1 MNARAVPVWDLWPG
15 QIEWQPMSPNLRTV
29 WVLRSL
35 LNVLILAVVAAV
47 PLTIWLGWDGLLWAL
62 GGYVLLAGLR
72 ALAVART
79 VRTWGYAERDQD
91 LLVRH
96 GLLTRRLSIVPY
108 GRIQLIDLSAG
119 PIERMFGL
127 TTVQVRTAALGSNTE
142 VPGLDPMVAAAL
154 RDRLAVR
161 AAEVR
166 EGL

>member
-1 MNARAVPVWDLWPG
+1 MNARAVPVWDLWPDG
-15 QIEWQPMSPNLRTV
+15 IEWQPMSRQLRTV

-35 LNVLILAVVAAV
+35 LNVFILAVIAAV
-47 PLTIWLGWDGLLWAL
+47 PLTIWLGWDGPLWAL
-62 GGYVLLAGLR
+62 GGYVVLAGLR

-79 VRTWGYAERDQD
+79 VATWGYAEREQD

-96 GLLTRRLSIVPY
+96 GLLTRRMSIVPY

-127 TTVQVRTAALGSNTE
+127 TTVQVRTAALGSTTE
-142 VPGLDPMVAAAL
+142 VPGLDPPVAAAL

>member
-1 MNARAVPVWDLWPG
+1 MNARAVPVWDLWPEG
-15 QIEWQPMSPNLRTV
+15 ISWQPMSPKLRTV

-35 LNVLILAVVAAV
+35 LNVLVLAVIAAV
-47 PLTIWLGWDGLLWAL
+47 PLTIWLGWDGLLWTIA
-62 GGYVLLAGLR
+62 GYVLLAGLR
-72 ALAVART
+72 ALTVVRT

-119 PIERMFGL
+119 PVERMFGL
-127 TTVQVRTAALGSNTE
+127 TTVQVRTAALASTTE
-142 VPGLDPMVAAAL
+142 VPGLDPQIAAAL

>member
-1 MNARAVPVWDLWPG
+1 MSAKTVPVWDLWPG
-15 QIEWQPMSPNLRTV
+15 EVTWQPMSPKLRTV

-35 LNVLILAVVAAV
+35 LNLFLLAVVAAV
-47 PLTIWLGWDGLLWAL
+47 PLGIWLGWRGVLWAL
-62 GGYVLLAGLR
+62 GGYVVLAGLR
-72 ALAVART
+72 AWAVART
-79 VRTWGYAERDQD
+79 VATWGYAEREED

-96 GLLTRRLSIVPY
+96 GLLTRRLNIVPY

-127 TTVQVRTAALGSNTE
+127 TTVQVRTAALGSTSE
-142 VPGLDPMVAAAL
+142 VPGLEPAVASAL
-154 RDRLAVR
+154 RDRLALR

>member
-1 MNARAVPVWDLWPG
+1 MSAKVWDLWPG
-15 QIEWQPMSPNLRTV
+15 EVQWQPMSRQLRTV

-35 LNVLILAVVAAV
+35 LNVLILAVLAAV

-62 GGYVLLAGLR
+62 GGYVVLAGLR
-72 ALAVART
+72 SLAVART
-79 VRTWGYAERDQD
+79 VATWGYAEREED

-127 TTVQVRTAALGSNTE
+127 TTVQVRTAALGSTTE
-142 VPGLDPMVAAAL
+142 VPGLDPPVAAAL

>member
-1 MNARAVPVWDLWPG
+1 MSAKAIPVWDLWPSG
-15 QIEWQPMSPNLRTV
+15 IEWQPMSRQLRTV

-35 LNVLILAVVAAV
+35 LNVLILAVVAAI

-62 GGYVLLAGLR
+62 GGYVVLAGLR
-72 ALAVART
+72 SLAVART
-79 VRTWGYAERDQD
+79 VATWGFAERDED

-127 TTVQVRTAALGSNTE
+127 TTVQVRTAALGSTTE
-142 VPGLDPMVAAAL
+142 VPGLDPPVAAAL

>member
-1 MNARAVPVWDLWPG
+1 MSAKAVPVWDLWPDG
-15 QIEWQPMSPNLRTV
+15 IEWQPMSPQLRTM

-35 LNVLILAVVAAV
+35 INVLILAVIAAI
-47 PLTIWLGWDGLLWAL
+47 PLTIWLGWDGLLYVLA
-62 GGYVLLAGLR
+62 GYVVLAGLR
-72 ALAVART
+72 AIAVART
-79 VRTWGYAERDQD
+79 VKTWAYAERDQD

-119 PIERMFGL
+119 PFDRMFGL

-142 VPGLDPMVAAAL
+142 VPGLDPPVAAAL

>member
-1 MNARAVPVWDLWPG
+1 MSAKAIPVWDLWPG
-15 QIEWQPMSPNLRTV
+15 GIEWQPMSRRLRTV

-35 LNVLILAVVAAV
+35 LNILILAVLAAV
-47 PLTIWLGWDGLLWAL
+47 PLAIWLGWNGILWAL
-62 GGYVLLAGLR
+62 AGYVLLAGLR

-79 VRTWGYAERDQD
+79 VATWGYAERDED

-127 TTVQVRTAALGSNTE
+127 TTVQVRTAALGSTTE
-142 VPGLDPMVAAAL
+142 VPGLDPAIAASL

>member
-1 MNARAVPVWDLWPG
+1 MNARAVPVWDLWPDG
-15 QIEWQPMSPNLRTV
+15 IEWQPMSKRLRTV

-47 PLTIWLGWDGLLWAL
+47 PLTIWLGWDGLLWVL
-62 GGYVLLAGLR
+62 GGYAVLAGLR
-72 ALAVART
+72 SLTVART
-79 VRTWGYAERDQD
+79 VATWGYAEREQD

-96 GLLTRRLSIVPY
+96 GLLTRRMSIVPY

-127 TTVQVRTAALGSNTE
+127 TTVQVRTAALGSTTE
-142 VPGLDPMVAAAL
+142 VPGLDPPVAAAL
-154 RDRLAVR
+154 RDRLALR

>member
-1 MNARAVPVWDLWPG
+1 MNARAVPVWDLWPDG
-15 QIEWQPMSPNLRTV
+15 ISWQPMSPTLRTV

-35 LNVLILAVVAAV
+35 LNVLILAVIAAV

-62 GGYVLLAGLR
+62 GGYVVLAGLR
-72 ALAVART
+72 ALAVSRT

-119 PIERMFGL
+119 PVERMFGL

-142 VPGLDPMVAAAL
+142 VPGLDPLVAAAL

>member
-15 QIEWQPMSPNLRTV
+15 GIEWQPMSPKLRTV
-29 WVLRSL
+29 WMLRSL

-47 PLTIWLGWDGLLWAL
+47 PLTIWLGWEGLLWAL

-72 ALAVART
+72 VLTVVRT

-127 TTVQVRTAALGSNTE
+127 TSVQVRTAALGSNTE

>member
-1 MNARAVPVWDLWPG
+1 MSAKAIPVWDLWPG
-15 QIEWQPMSPNLRTV
+15 EPEWQPMSPRLRTV

-35 LNVLILAVVAAV
+35 LNVLILAVVAVV
-47 PLTIWLGWDGLLWAL
+47 PLSIWLGWEGPLWAL
-62 GGYVLLAGLR
+62 GGYVVVAGLR
-72 ALAVART
+72 AWAVARQ
-79 VRTWGYAERDQD
+79 VATWGYAEREED

-119 PIERMFGL
+119 PFDRMFGL
-127 TTVQVRTAALGSNTE
+127 TTVQVRTAALGSTTE
-142 VPGLDPMVAAAL
+142 VPGLDPPEAAAL

>member
-1 MNARAVPVWDLWPG
+1 MNARAVPVWDLWPDG
-15 QIEWQPMSPNLRTV
+15 IEWQPMSRQLRTV

-35 LNVLILAVVAAV
+35 LNVFILAVVAAV
-47 PLTIWLGWDGLLWAL
+47 PLTIWLGWDGPLWAL
-62 GGYVLLAGLR
+62 GGYVVLAGLR

-79 VRTWGYAERDQD
+79 VATWGYAEREQD

-96 GLLTRRLSIVPY
+96 GLLTRRMSIVPY

-127 TTVQVRTAALGSNTE
+127 TTVQVRTAALGSTTE
-142 VPGLDPMVAAAL
+142 VPGLDPPVAAAL

>member
-1 MNARAVPVWDLWPG
+1 MSAKGIPVWDLWPG
-15 QIEWQPMSPNLRTV
+15 DVEWQPMSRRLRTV

-35 LNVLILAVVAAV
+35 LNVLILAVLAAV
-47 PLTIWLGWDGLLWAL
+47 PLTIRLGWDGLLWAL
-62 GGYVLLAGLR
+62 GGYVVLAGLR
-72 ALAVART
+72 SLTVART
-79 VRTWGYAERDQD
+79 VATWGYAEREED

-119 PIERMFGL
+119 PVERMFGL
-127 TTVQVRTAALGSNTE
+127 TTVQVRTAALGSTTQ
-142 VPGLDPMVAAAL
+142 VPGLDPPVAAAL

>member
-1 MNARAVPVWDLWPG
+1 MNAKAIPVWDLWPDG
-15 QIEWQPMSPNLRTV
+15 IEWQPMSPRLRTA

-35 LNVLILAVVAAV
+35 LNVLIFVVVASV
-47 PLTIWLGWDGLLWAL
+47 PLTIWLGWQVPLWAL
-62 GGYVLLAGLR
+62 GGYVVLAGLR
-72 ALAVART
+72 AITVART
-79 VRTWGYAERDQD
+79 VKTWGYAERDED

-127 TTVQVRTAALGSNTE
+127 TTVQVRTAALASTTE
-142 VPGLDPMVAAAL
+142 VPGLDPPVAAAL

>member
-1 MNARAVPVWDLWPG
+1 MSPRAIPIWDLWPAG
-15 QIEWQPMSPNLRTV
+15 LRWQPMSRQLRTV

-35 LNVLILAVVAAV
+35 LNLFILAVLAAV
-47 PLTIWLGWDGLLWAL
+47 PLTIWLGWDALLWTLA
-62 GGYVLLAGLR
+62 GYVAIAGLR
-72 ALAVART
+72 ALAV
-79 VRTWGYAERDQD
+79 VRIVASWGYAEREEDF
-91 LLVRH
+91 LVRH
-96 GLLTRRLSIVPY
+96 GLLTRRLNIVPY

-127 TTVQVRTAALGSNTE
+127 TTVKVRTAALGSTVE
-142 VPGLDPMVAAAL
+142 VPGLDPAVAAAL

>member
-1 MNARAVPVWDLWPG
+1 MSVKAIPVWDLWPG
-15 QIEWQPMSPNLRTV
+15 DVEWQPMSPKLRTV

-35 LNVLILAVVAAV
+35 VNLLILAVLAAV
-47 PLTIWLGWDGLLWAL
+47 PLAIWLGWEGLLWAL
-62 GGYVLLAGLR
+62 GGYVLVAGLR

-79 VRTWGYAERDQD
+79 VATWGYAERQED

-127 TTVQVRTAALGSNTE
+127 TTVQVRTAALGSTTE
-142 VPGLDPMVAAAL
+142 VPGLDPAVAAAL

>member
-1 MNARAVPVWDLWPG
+1 MSPKATPVWDLWPG
-15 QIEWQPMSPNLRTV
+15 DLQWQPMSPQLRTV

-35 LNVLILAVVAAV
+35 LNVLLLAILAAV
-47 PLTIWLGWDGLLWAL
+47 PLCIWLGWDGLLWAL
-62 GGYVLLAGLR
+62 GGYAVLAGLR
-72 ALAVART
+72 AWAVART
-79 VRTWGYAERDQD
+79 VRTWGYAERDED
-91 LLVRH
+91 LVVRH

-119 PIERMFGL
+119 PVERMFGL
-127 TTVQVRTAALGSNTE
+127 TTVQVRTAALGSTTE
-142 VPGLDPMVAAAL
+142 VPGLDPPVASAL

>member
-1 MNARAVPVWDLWPG
+1 MSPKATPVWDLWPG
-15 QIEWQPMSPNLRTV
+15 DLQWQPMSPQLRKV
-29 WVLRSL
+29 WVLRSWINL
-35 LNVLILAVVAAV
+35 FFLAVAAAV
-47 PLTIWLGWDGLLWAL
+47 PLTIWLGWEGPLWAL
-62 GGYVLLAGLR
+62 GGYAVLASLR
-72 ALAVART
+72 SWAVART
-79 VRTWGYAERDQD
+79 VATWGYAERDED

-127 TTVQVRTAALGSNTE
+127 TTVQVRTAALGSTTE
-142 VPGLDPMVAAAL
+142 VPGLDPPVASAL

>member
-1 MNARAVPVWDLWPG
+1 MSAKAIPVWDLWPG
-15 QIEWQPMSPNLRTV
+15 GVEWQPMSRRLRTV
-29 WVLRSL
+29 WILRSL
-35 LNVLILAVVAAV
+35 LNVLILAVLAAV

-62 GGYVLLAGLR
+62 GGYVVLAGLR
-72 ALAVART
+72 SLTVART
-79 VRTWGYAERDQD
+79 VATWGYAERGED

-127 TTVQVRTAALGSNTE
+127 TTVQVRTAALGSTTE
-142 VPGLDPMVAAAL
+142 VPGLDPPVAAAL

>member
-1 MNARAVPVWDLWPG
+1 MSAKTVPVWDLWPDG
-15 QIEWQPMSPNLRTV
+15 IEWQPMSPQLRTM

-35 LNVLILAVVAAV
+35 INVLILALIAAI
-47 PLTIWLGWDGLLWAL
+47 PLTIWLGWEALLYVLA
-62 GGYVLLAGLR
+62 GYVVLAALR
-72 ALAVART
+72 AITVART
-79 VRTWGYAERDQD
+79 VKTWGYAERAQD

-142 VPGLDPMVAAAL
+142 VPGLDPPVAAAL

>member
-1 MNARAVPVWDLWPG
+1 MNARAVPVWDLWPDG
-15 QIEWQPMSPNLRTV
+15 IEWQPMAPQLRTV

-35 LNVLILAVVAAV
+35 LNVLILAVIAAV

-62 GGYVLLAGLR
+62 GGYVVLAGLR

-79 VRTWGYAERDQD
+79 VRTWGYAEREQD

>member
-1 MNARAVPVWDLWPG
+1 MSPKATPVWDLWPG
-15 QIEWQPMSPNLRTV
+15 DLQWQPMSPQLRTV

-35 LNVLILAVVAAV
+35 LNVLLLAILAAV
-47 PLTIWLGWDGLLWAL
+47 PLCIWLGWDGLLWAL
-62 GGYVLLAGLR
+62 GGYAVLAGLR
-72 ALAVART
+72 AWAVART
-79 VRTWGYAERDQD
+79 VRTWGYAEREED
-91 LLVRH
+91 LVVRH

-127 TTVQVRTAALGSNTE
+127 TTVQVRTAALGSTTE
-142 VPGLDPMVAAAL
+142 VPGLDPPVASAL

>member
-1 MNARAVPVWDLWPG
+1 MNARATPVWDLWPADL
-15 QIEWQPMSPNLRTV
+15 EWQPMARQLRTV

-35 LNVLILAVVAAV
+35 LRLGILALIAAV
-47 PLTIWLGWDGLLWAL
+47 GLTIWLGWDGLLWAL
-62 GGYVLLAGLR
+62 GGYVVIAGLR
-72 ALAVART
+72 ALAVARI
-79 VRTWGYAERDQD
+79 VSTWGYSERAED

-119 PIERMFGL
+119 PVERMFGL
-127 TTVQVRTAALGSNTE
+127 TTVQVRTAALGSTTE
-142 VPGLDPMVAAAL
+142 VPGLDPAVAAAL

>member
-1 MNARAVPVWDLWPG
+1 MSAKATPVWELWPDD
-15 QIEWQPMSPNLRTV
+15 IAWQPMSRQLRTV

-35 LNVLILAVVAAV
+35 LNVLLLAVAAAV

-62 GGYVLLAGLR
+62 GGYVVLAGLR
-72 ALAVART
+72 SLAVART
-79 VRTWGYAERDQD
+79 VATWGYAERQED

-127 TTVQVRTAALGSNTE
+127 TTVQVRTAALGSTTE
-142 VPGLDPMVAAAL
+142 VPGLDPAVAAAL

>member
-1 MNARAVPVWDLWPG
+1 M
-15 QIEWQPMSPNLRTV
+15 
-29 WVLRSL
+29 
-35 LNVLILAVVAAV
+35 
-47 PLTIWLGWDGLLWAL
+47 
-62 GGYVLLAGLR
+62 LAGLR
-72 ALAVART
+72 AIAVART
-79 VRTWGYAERDQD
+79 VKTWGYAERDQD

-119 PIERMFGL
+119 PFDRMFGL

-142 VPGLDPMVAAAL
+142 VPGLDPPVAAAL

>member
-1 MNARAVPVWDLWPG
+1 MNARAVPVWDLWPDG
-15 QIEWQPMSPNLRTV
+15 IEWQPMAPQLRTV

-35 LNVLILAVVAAV
+35 LNVLILAVIAAV
-47 PLTIWLGWDGLLWAL
+47 PLTIWLGWNGLLWAL
-62 GGYVLLAGLR
+62 GGYVVLAGLR

-79 VRTWGYAERDQD
+79 VRTWGYAEREQD

>member
-1 MNARAVPVWDLWPG
+1 MWDLWPDDV
-15 QIEWQPMSPNLRTV
+15 EWQPMSPKLRTV
-29 WVLRSL
+29 WMLRSL
-35 LNVLILAVVAAV
+35 LNVFILAILAAV
-47 PLTIWLGWDGLLWAL
+47 PLVIFLGWDGLLWDL
-62 GGYVLLAGLR
+62 GGYVVLAGLR
-72 ALAVART
+72 AITVVRT
-79 VRTWGYAERDQD
+79 VATWGYAERDED

-127 TTVQVRTAALGSNTE
+127 TTVQVRTAALGSTTE
-142 VPGLDPMVAAAL
+142 VPGLDPPVAAAL

>member
-1 MNARAVPVWDLWPG
+1 MSPKATPVWDLWPG
-15 QIEWQPMSPNLRTV
+15 DLAWQPMSPRLRTV

-35 LNVLILAVVAAV
+35 VNVFLLAIVAAV
-47 PLTIWLGWDGLLWAL
+47 GLVIWLGWDGLLWAL
-62 GGYVLLAGLR
+62 GGYVVLAGLR
-72 ALAVART
+72 SWTVSRT
-79 VRTWGYAERDQD
+79 VATWGYAEREED

-127 TTVQVRTAALGSNTE
+127 TTVQVRTAALGSTTE
-142 VPGLDPMVAAAL
+142 VPGLDPPVASAL

>member
-15 QIEWQPMSPNLRTV
+15 QIEWQPMSPNLRTA

-47 PLTIWLGWDGLLWAL
+47 PLTIWLGWDGLLWVL

>member
-1 MNARAVPVWDLWPG
+1 MNARAVPVWDLWPDG
-15 QIEWQPMSPNLRTV
+15 VDWQPMSPRLRTV

-47 PLTIWLGWDGLLWAL
+47 ALTIWLGWEGLLWAL
-62 GGYVLLAGLR
+62 GGYVALAGLR
-72 ALAVART
+72 VITVART
-79 VRTWGYAERDQD
+79 VSTWGFAEREQD

-127 TTVQVRTAALGSNTE
+127 TTVQVRTAALASTTE
-142 VPGLDPMVAAAL
+142 VPGLEPPVAAAL

>member
-1 MNARAVPVWDLWPG
+1 MNASAVPVWDLWPDG
-15 QIEWQPMSPNLRTV
+15 ISWQPMSPKLRTV

-35 LNVLILAVVAAV
+35 LNVLILAVIAAV
-47 PLTIWLGWDGLLWAL
+47 PLTIWLGWDGLLWTLA
-62 GGYVLLAGLR
+62 GYVLLAGLR
-72 ALAVART
+72 ALAVSRT

-142 VPGLDPMVAAAL
+142 VPGLDPQVAAAL

>member
-1 MNARAVPVWDLWPG
+1 MSAKAIPVWDLWPAG
-15 QIEWQPMSPNLRTV
+15 IEWQPMSRQLRTV

-35 LNVLILAVVAAV
+35 LNVLILAVLAAV
-47 PLTIWLGWDGLLWAL
+47 PLAIWLGWSGLLWAL
-62 GGYVLLAGLR
+62 GGYVVIAGLR
-72 ALAVART
+72 SLMVART
-79 VRTWGYAERDQD
+79 VATWGYAEREEDF
-91 LLVRH
+91 LVRH

-127 TTVQVRTAALGSNTE
+127 TTVQVRTAALGSTTE
-142 VPGLDPMVAAAL
+142 VPGLDPAVAATL

>member
-1 MNARAVPVWDLWPG
+1 MNVRAVPVWDLWPDG
-15 QIEWQPMSPNLRTV
+15 IDWQPMSPRLRTV

-35 LNVLILAVVAAV
+35 INVLILAVVAAV

-62 GGYVLLAGLR
+62 GGYIGLAGLR
-72 ALAVART
+72 VITVART
-79 VRTWGYAERDQD
+79 VATWGYAEREQD

-127 TTVQVRTAALGSNTE
+127 TTVQVRTAALGSTTE
-142 VPGLDPMVAAAL
+142 VPGLDPPVAAAL

>member
-1 MNARAVPVWDLWPG
+1 MNASAVPVWDLWPG
-15 QIEWQPMSPNLRTV
+15 GIEWQPMSPRLRTV

-35 LNVLILAVVAAV
+35 LNFLILAVIAAV

-62 GGYVLLAGLR
+62 GGYVVLAGLR

-79 VRTWGYAERDQD
+79 VRTWGYAERGQD

-142 VPGLDPMVAAAL
+142 VPGLDPHVAAAL

>member
-1 MNARAVPVWDLWPG
+1 MSPKATPVWDLWPG
-15 QIEWQPMSPNLRTV
+15 DLQWQPMSPQLRTV

-35 LNVLILAVVAAV
+35 LNVLLLAILAAV
-47 PLTIWLGWDGLLWAL
+47 PLCIWLGWDGLLWTL
-62 GGYVLLAGLR
+62 GGYVVLAGLR
-72 ALAVART
+72 AWAVART
-79 VRTWGYAERDQD
+79 VRTWGYAEREED
-91 LLVRH
+91 LVVRH

-127 TTVQVRTAALGSNTE
+127 TTVQVRTAALGSTTE
-142 VPGLDPMVAAAL
+142 VPGLDPPVASAL

>member
-1 MNARAVPVWDLWPG
+1 MSPKATPVWDLWPG
-15 QIEWQPMSPNLRTV
+15 DLAWQPMSPRLRTV

-35 LNVLILAVVAAV
+35 VNVFLLAIVAAV
-47 PLTIWLGWDGLLWAL
+47 GLVIWLGWDGLLWAF
-62 GGYVLLAGLR
+62 GGYVVLAGLR
-72 ALAVART
+72 SWTVSRT
-79 VRTWGYAERDQD
+79 VATWGYAEREED

-127 TTVQVRTAALGSNTE
+127 TTVQVRTAALGSTTE
-142 VPGLDPMVAAAL
+142 VPGLDPPVASAL

>member
-1 MNARAVPVWDLWPG
+1 MNARAVPVWDLWPDG
-15 QIEWQPMSPNLRTV
+15 ISWQPMSPKLRTV

-35 LNVLILAVVAAV
+35 LNVLVLAVIAAV
-47 PLTIWLGWDGLLWAL
+47 PLTIWLGWDGLLWTL
-62 GGYVLLAGLR
+62 GGYVVLAGLR
-72 ALAVART
+72 ALAVSRT

-119 PIERMFGL
+119 PVERMFGL

-142 VPGLDPMVAAAL
+142 VPGLDPQVAAAL

>member
-1 MNARAVPVWDLWPG
+1 MNARATPVWDLWPG
-15 QIEWQPMSPNLRTV
+15 GLEWQPMSPKLRTV

-35 LNVLILAVVAAV
+35 MNVFILAVLAGV
-47 PLTIWLGWDGLLWAL
+47 PLTIWLGWEGLLWAL
-62 GGYVLLAGLR
+62 GGYVVLAGLR
-72 ALAVART
+72 TWTVART
-79 VRTWGYAERDQD
+79 VRTWGYCEREED

-96 GLLTRRLSIVPY
+96 GLLTRRVNIVPY

-127 TTVQVRTAALGSNTE
+127 TTVQLRTAALGSTTDI
-142 VPGLDPMVAAAL
+142 PGLDPFVAAAL

>member
-1 MNARAVPVWDLWPG
+1 MSPKATPVWDLWPG
-15 QIEWQPMSPNLRTV
+15 DLRWQPMSPQLRTV

-47 PLTIWLGWDGLLWAL
+47 PLVIWLGWDGLLWAL
-62 GGYVLLAGLR
+62 GGYVVLAGLR
-72 ALAVART
+72 SWAVART
-79 VRTWGYAERDQD
+79 VATWGYAEREED

-127 TTVQVRTAALGSNTE
+127 TTVQVRTAALGSTTE
-142 VPGLDPMVAAAL
+142 VPGLDPPVASAL

>member
-1 MNARAVPVWDLWPG
+1 MSPKAIPVWDLWPG
-15 QIEWQPMSPNLRTV
+15 ELTWQPMSPRLRTV

-35 LNVLILAVVAAV
+35 INVFLLAVAAAV
-47 PLTIWLGWDGLLWAL
+47 PLTIWLGWEGPLWAL
-62 GGYVLLAGLR
+62 GGYAVLAGLR
-72 ALAVART
+72 AWTVSRT
-79 VRTWGYAERDQD
+79 VATWGFAEREED

-127 TTVQVRTAALGSNTE
+127 TTLQVRTAALGSTTE
-142 VPGLDPMVAAAL
+142 VPGLDPAAASAL